1 MLALHVQVTGRK
13 EFGVL
18 DRQILEFRDRDQLV
32 AAQIAYFIFDIPFFP
47 TRIRIHEHRS
57 EAVMLGKPLEA
68 FRYIASAAFDD
79 IRDDSTGVV
88 EPDLRRYA
96 ADVFEDRD
104 QPFQEALHVFTIVQ
118 LQITAIAIGE
128 T

>member
-1 MLALHVQVTGRK
+1 
-13 EFGVL
+13 
-18 DRQILEFRDRDQLV
+18 
-32 AAQIAYFIFDIPFFP
+32 
-47 TRIRIHEHRS
+47 
-57 EAVMLGKPLEA
+57 MLGKPLEA

-79 IRDDSTGVV
+79 IRDDGAGVV

-104 QPFQEALHVFTIVQ
+104 KSFQEALHVFAIVQ